1 MERVIIDK
9 SGTVLEIEVKTNV
22 SKAIKDIDKLFRSL
36 KKLEKIDVSNIKML
50 NKMDSSN
57 LIKLEKRIQSL
68 SSGISNLQKM
78 NTSVLDSTLQHV
90 NIFTQHISEAL
101 FAIFGWEFKSDNTG
115 VVLNDWSNSAQNV
128 VKSTGI
134 ATKNIAKMS
143 RGIRAFDELNNII
156 TPREYSGAG
165 GGNNVNLV
173 QIDIVWNDY
182 KGDINTLYNFGD
194 YVEKIL
200 TESVNQIDWDNIYK
214 GAINF
219 GIEFSDFLKDLISI
233 DLFGSLETVIT
244 NTLKNV
250 FNSAL
255 SFNPTF
261 NLQNFGDLN
270 INGSVDFNVEFNFG
284 DITNTIN
291 TWVEQIWETIK
302 NSFKSLNVFGELGIL
317 MVNTLNAIL
326 NSQLT
331 FTPTFNLQNFGDLN
345 INGSVDFNVE
355 FNFGDI
361 TNTINTWVEQ
371 IWETIKNSFKSLNV
385 FGQLGILMVNT
396 LNAILNSELTF
407 TPTFNLENFGDLNIN
422 GNADFN
428 IEFNFGDITNT
439 INTWVEQVWTT
450 IRQAINS
457 MEWSIIW
464 EDVKELIGD
473 INITG
478 LEITIEDLSLLKVE
492 STSSK
497 FDFVEF
503 ISSNLSDFLKY
514 VPVDVGSMNVSS
526 FGSAVALDSS
536 VATTFGAAATPI
548 LAVVIAIA
556 ALAIGLG
563 YVFTKSEEVRESF
576 NQAISAIREGLQPAL
591 EFLTETLLPDL
602 KAGWDR
608 ILEVLTPLGEFLEE
622 MFTSIWMDMINPAL
636 QYIGETVLPKV
647 TEAFENLWN
656 NVLVPLG
663 SFLMDVLE
671 PIIQVVSEKFS
682 MIWQNVIVPLADT
695 IKNVLSK
702 AFEGMCDIFNNVVI
716 PIVHTV
722 IEVFQFLWDN
732 VLSPIV
738 SFLWDNLKPVFENV
752 FKTVGN
758 IITNIGDIFGGL
770 IDFITGI
777 FCGDWKKAWNGIVD
791 VFKGVF
797 NLIPSIAEGVING
810 TINLVN
816 NIIHGFNKLTSVVG
830 IPAIPD
836 IPKVELPRLA
846 TGGLVYRPTIA
857 QIGEAGKEGVLPLTN
872 KAAMRQLVDEIMIS
886 SGAIGVVENGG
897 DFARGIEEAAYRGIM
912 RGIIESGGIKAE
924 ATFQVEGDPNKIFTC
939 WQKEYKTRARA
950 TQKNLIPIF

>member
-331 FTPTFNLQNFGDLN
+331 FTPTFNLENFGDLN
-345 INGSVDFNVE
+345 INGSVNFNVE

-361 TNTINTWVEQ
+361 TNTIN
-371 IWETIKNSFKSLNV
+371 
-385 FGQLGILMVNT
+385 
-396 LNAILNSELTF
+396 
-407 TPTFNLENFGDLNIN
+407 P
-422 GNADFN
+422 
-428 IEFNFGDITNT
+428 
-439 INTWVEQVWTT
+439 WVEQVWTT

-503 ISSNLSDFLKY
+503 ISSNLSEFLKY
-514 VPVDVGSMNVSS
+514 VPVNVGSMNVSS

>member
-115 VVLNDWSNSAQNV
+115 AVLNDWSNSAQNV

-165 GGNNVNLV
+165 AGNNVNLV

-270 INGSVDFNVEFNFG
+270 INGSVNFNVEFNFG

-291 TWVEQIWETIK
+291 I
-302 NSFKSLNVFGELGIL
+302 
-317 MVNTLNAIL
+317 
-326 NSQLT
+326 
-331 FTPTFNLQNFGDLN
+331 
-345 INGSVDFNVE
+345 
-355 FNFGDI
+355 
-361 TNTINTWVEQ
+361 WVEQ

-608 ILEVLTPLGEFLEE
+608 ILEVLTPLGEFLQE

-836 IPKVELPRLA
+836 IPRVELPRLA

-886 SGAIGVVENGG
+886 SGAMGVAENGG
-897 DFARGIEEAAYRGIM
+897 DFARGIEEATYRGIM

>member
-255 SFNPTF
+255 FFNPTF

-270 INGSVDFNVEFNFG
+270 INGSVN
-284 DITNTIN
+284 
-291 TWVEQIWETIK
+291 
-302 NSFKSLNVFGELGIL
+302 
-317 MVNTLNAIL
+317 
-326 NSQLT
+326 
-331 FTPTFNLQNFGDLN
+331 
-345 INGSVDFNVE
+345 FNVE

-457 MEWSIIW
+457 VEWSIIW

-608 ILEVLTPLGEFLEE
+608 ILEVLTPLGEFLQE

-702 AFEGMCDIFNNVVI
+702 AFEGMGDIFNNVVI

-897 DFARGIEEAAYRGIM
+897 DFARDIEEAAYRGIM

>member
-115 VVLNDWSNSAQNV
+115 AVLNDWSNSAQNV

-156 TPREYSGAG
+156 TPREYSSAGA
-165 GGNNVNLV
+165 GNNVNLV

-233 DLFGSLETVIT
+233 DLFG
-244 NTLKNV
+244 
-250 FNSAL
+250 
-255 SFNPTF
+255 
-261 NLQNFGDLN
+261 
-270 INGSVDFNVEFNFG
+270 
-284 DITNTIN
+284 
-291 TWVEQIWETIK
+291 
-302 NSFKSLNVFGELGIL
+302 ELGIL

-345 INGSVDFNVE
+345 INGSVNFNVE

-608 ILEVLTPLGEFLEE
+608 ILEVLTPLGEFLQE

-656 NVLVPLG
+656 NMLVPLG

-836 IPKVELPRLA
+836 IPRVELPRLA

-886 SGAIGVVENGG
+886 SGAMGVAENGG

>member
-115 VVLNDWSNSAQNV
+115 AVLNDWSNSAQNV

-134 ATKNIAKMS
+134 ATKNIAKLS

-165 GGNNVNLV
+165 AGNNVNLV

-270 INGSVDFNVEFNFG
+270 INGSVNFNVEFNFG

-291 TWVEQIWETIK
+291 I
-302 NSFKSLNVFGELGIL
+302 
-317 MVNTLNAIL
+317 
-326 NSQLT
+326 
-331 FTPTFNLQNFGDLN
+331 
-345 INGSVDFNVE
+345 
-355 FNFGDI
+355 
-361 TNTINTWVEQ
+361 WVEQ

-608 ILEVLTPLGEFLEE
+608 ILEVLTPLGEFLQE

-836 IPKVELPRLA
+836 IPRVELPRLA

-886 SGAIGVVENGG
+886 SGAMGVAENGG
-897 DFARGIEEAAYRGIM
+897 DFARGIEEATYRGIM

>member
-78 NTSVLDSTLQHV
+78 NISVLDSTLQHV

-115 VVLNDWSNSAQNV
+115 AVLNDWSNSAQNV

-156 TPREYSGAG
+156 TPREYSSAGA
-165 GGNNVNLV
+165 GNNVNLV

-255 SFNPTF
+255 SFN
-261 NLQNFGDLN
+261 
-270 INGSVDFNVEFNFG
+270 
-284 DITNTIN
+284 
-291 TWVEQIWETIK
+291 
-302 NSFKSLNVFGELGIL
+302 
-317 MVNTLNAIL
+317 
-326 NSQLT
+326 
-331 FTPTFNLQNFGDLN
+331 PTFNLQNFGDLN

-608 ILEVLTPLGEFLEE
+608 ILEVLTPLGEFLQE

-836 IPKVELPRLA
+836 IPRVELPRLA

-886 SGAIGVVENGG
+886 SGAMGVAENGG